1 MVEILSQAAKCC
13 DHTSLADENVTSSL
27 ATAIAA
33 AITAAITAANAA
45 AIAAATTPRQLFSGT
60 ERKAKNIP
68 QYQQQPCSRRLTANV
83 TLLFN
88 HVCKILF

>member
-27 ATAIAA
+27 ATAIA
-33 AITAAITAANAA
+33 AAITAANAA

>member
-1 MVEILSQAAKCC
+1 MVFK
-13 DHTSLADENVTSSL
+13 TSLADENVTSSL

-33 AITAAITAANAA
+33 TITAENAA

-68 QYQQQPCSRRLTANV
+68 HYQQQPCSRRLTANV